1 MLIYDYDDD
10 DDDDDGGV
18 ASKHTTYKNGNV
30 RDGL

>member
-1 MLIYDYDDD
+1 MLIYDY

-18 ASKHTTYKNGNV
+18 ASKHTTFKNGNV

>member
-1 MLIYDYDDD
+1 MLIYDYDD

>member
-1 MLIYDYDDD
+1 MLIYDYD